1 MNKLYYYLI
10 IINIITLL
18 IYGLDKYLAIKN
30 LRRISEFSLFFLSF
44 IGGPLGALLGMLIFR
59 HKTKKIKFYTVN
71 ILCIILYIYIVIM
84 VK

>member
-10 IINIITLL
+10 IINIITFF
-18 IYGLDKYLAIKN
+18 IYGIDKYLAIKN
-30 LRRISEFSLFFLSF
+30 FRRVSEFTLFFLSF
-44 IGGPLGALLGMLIFR
+44 IGGPLGAILGMFIFR
-59 HKTKKIKFYTVN
+59 HKTKKIKFYIIN